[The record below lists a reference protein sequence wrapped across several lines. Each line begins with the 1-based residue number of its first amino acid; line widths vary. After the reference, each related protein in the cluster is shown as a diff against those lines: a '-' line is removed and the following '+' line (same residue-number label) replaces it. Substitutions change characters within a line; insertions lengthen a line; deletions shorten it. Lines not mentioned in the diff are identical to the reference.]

1 MWYNRRNVIVLE
13 IMMWHLWHLHVIKLN
28 HNFKI
33 CLPVFTCVKNSRK
46 CQYLISIFA
55 WQVSLDLTV
64 TDKFCSLLHTSLVT
78 LSQILEITT
87 LEDIGKHADEI
98 LQYLKTT
105 IVLEPTESI
114 RCVQQVLAIDLHWM
128 FRETLI

>member
-1 MWYNRRNVIVLE
+1 M
-13 IMMWHLWHLHVIKLN
+13 
-28 HNFKI
+28 
-33 CLPVFTCVKNSRK
+33 
-46 CQYLISIFA
+46 
-55 WQVSLDLTV
+55 

-87 LEDIGKHADEI
+87 LEDIGKYADEI

-114 RCVQQVLAIDLHWM
+114 RCVQQVLAIYLFLHRI
-128 FRETLI
+128 FGEILNQTKNQFKKGQLLCLLILEIRIVNVQFYTLSVILI

>member
-1 MWYNRRNVIVLE
+1 M
-13 IMMWHLWHLHVIKLN
+13 
-28 HNFKI
+28 
-33 CLPVFTCVKNSRK
+33 
-46 CQYLISIFA
+46 
-55 WQVSLDLTV
+55 

-87 LEDIGKHADEI
+87 LEDIGKYADEI

-114 RCVQQVLAIDLHWM
+114 RCVQQVLAIYLFLHRM
-128 FRETLI
+128 FRETLNQTKNQFEKGLFLCLLILDIKIVNV